1 MMYALL
7 ITALS
12 SLATAAS
19 APVAVPLVVVDPGHG
34 GDQTGAI
41 GPCQLKEKDLTL
53 EISTRLARILH
64 TSGKVKVL
72 LTRTTDRD
80 VQLRRR
86 VELANKVNAN
96 LFLSIHA
103 NASKDTSRHGV
114 ETYFLSHRSSNRR
127 IARTMLRE
135 NRGVHSLP
143 RKKTSAI
150 NHILAKMEQNS
161 SHRESQKA
169 AIHFEHQIQKSLKIK
184 GRGVFQAPFLVLL
197 KARMPAVLIE
207 MGFITHTR
215 ECRKFK
221 QDEYQEQMARAI
233 ASSVLSYLS
242 TTESTRKATASN
254 NNY

>member
-72 LTRTTDRD
+72 LTRTTDQD

-86 VELANKVNAN
+86 VELANKVNAS

-114 ETYFLSHRSSNRR
+114 ETYFLSHPWGKGP
-127 IARTMLRE
+127 RT
-135 NRGVHSLP
+135 
-143 RKKTSAI
+143 
-150 NHILAKMEQNS
+150 
-161 SHRESQKA
+161 
-169 AIHFEHQIQKSLKIK
+169 
-184 GRGVFQAPFLVLL
+184 
-197 KARMPAVLIE
+197 PAVERQLQS
-207 MGFITHTR
+207 GH
-215 ECRKFK
+215 CR
-221 QDEYQEQMARAI
+221 
-233 ASSVLSYLS
+233 
-242 TTESTRKATASN
+242 
-254 NNY
+254 